1 MGGRIW
7 VDSEPGKGST
17 FHFTI
22 SANAASA
29 TAPPSWQTAQPQLA
43 GKRLL
48 VVEDNPTNRNIIQH
62 RAEQWGMTV
71 ECVTS
76 SQEAVNALAHSAAF
90 DAALLDLQLPDKDG
104 LLLADEIRRLPC
116 GRFLPLLLL
125 SSVRLRADDARPVA
139 MGISVYVHKP
149 IRPSQLLDSLCRAM
163 SVQVQREKKTAAA
176 PVLDANFA
184 RRLPLRVLLA
194 DDNPINQKV
203 GMSVLGKL
211 GYRPDVVSNGS
222 EVLAALENRVYDVLF
237 LDVQMPEMDG
247 LECARQICSRWTR
260 DKRPVVIAMTGNAL
274 MGDREK
280 CLAAGMDDYI
290 SKPVRIGELQA
301 ALERWGPTKSR
312 KFDTAFLR
320 RVQSTTNP
328 ADLLDKSILAELRE
342 IAPTDG
348 VTMLQE
354 LIDLYLESAP
364 DRIAQIE
371 HFAGEPP
378 KLAFHAQALKSM
390 SINLGCKRIV
400 QLAEKLEALGRA
412 GTVQDV
418 LPLIRELE
426 TVFGQTKLQLLDVR
440 AEDAAQA
447 APKE

>member
-1 MGGRIW
+1 
-7 VDSEPGKGST
+7 
-17 FHFTI
+17 
-22 SANAASA
+22 
-29 TAPPSWQTAQPQLA
+29 
-43 GKRLL
+43 
-48 VVEDNPTNRNIIQH
+48 
-62 RAEQWGMTV
+62 
-71 ECVTS
+71 
-76 SQEAVNALAHSAAF
+76 
-90 DAALLDLQLPDKDG
+90 
-104 LLLADEIRRLPC
+104 
-116 GRFLPLLLL
+116 LPLLLL
-125 SSVRLRADDARPVA
+125 SSVRLRADDTRPVA

-211 GYRPDVVSNGS
+211 GYRPDVVSNGN
-222 EVLAALENRVYDVLF
+222 EVLGALENRVYDVLF

-348 VTMLQE
+348 VTMLLERGQYTRGQGSRRR
-354 LIDLYLESAP
+354 DLAACGRHEGRTRAASRASAERRRTINHDKRPMPARYLG
-364 DRIAQIE
+364 D
-371 HFAGEPP
+371 
-378 KLAFHAQALKSM
+378 M
-390 SINLGCKRIV
+390 
-400 QLAEKLEALGRA
+400 
-412 GTVQDV
+412 T
-418 LPLIRELE
+418 
-426 TVFGQTKLQLLDVR
+426 
-440 AEDAAQA
+440 
-447 APKE
+447 

>member
-1 MGGRIW
+1 
-7 VDSEPGKGST
+7 
-17 FHFTI
+17 
-22 SANAASA
+22 
-29 TAPPSWQTAQPQLA
+29 
-43 GKRLL
+43 
-48 VVEDNPTNRNIIQH
+48 
-62 RAEQWGMTV
+62 
-71 ECVTS
+71 
-76 SQEAVNALAHSAAF
+76 
-90 DAALLDLQLPDKDG
+90 
-104 LLLADEIRRLPC
+104 
-116 GRFLPLLLL
+116 
-125 SSVRLRADDARPVA
+125 
-139 MGISVYVHKP
+139 
-149 IRPSQLLDSLCRAM
+149 
-163 SVQVQREKKTAAA
+163 
-176 PVLDANFA
+176 
-184 RRLPLRVLLA
+184 
-194 DDNPINQKV
+194 
-203 GMSVLGKL
+203 VLGKL

-328 ADLLDKSILAELRE
+328 ADLLDKTILAELRE

-412 GTVQDV
+412 GTVQDA

>member
-1 MGGRIW
+1 M
-7 VDSEPGKGST
+7 DSEQGKGAV

-22 SANAASA
+22 STHAASA
-29 TAPPSWQTAQPQLA
+29 IAPPSWQTTQPQLA

-48 VVEDNPTNRNIIQH
+48 VVEDNPTNRRIIRH

-71 ECVTS
+71 ECATS
-76 SQEAVNALAHSAAF
+76 SQDALAALGQSTPF
-90 DAALLDLQLPDKDG
+90 DAVLLDLQLPDKDG
-104 LLLADEIRRLPC
+104 LSLADEIRGLPC

-125 SSVRLRADDARPVA
+125 SSVRLRADDARPLA

-163 SVQVQREKKTAAA
+163 SVQVQREKKSPSV

-194 DDNPINQKV
+194 DDNSINQKV

-211 GYRPDVVSNGS
+211 GYRADVVNNGN
-222 EVLAALENRVYDVLF
+222 EVLATLENRVYDVLF

-247 LECARQICSRWTR
+247 LECARQICLRWTR

-320 RVQSTTNP
+320 RLQSTGSP
-328 ADLLDKSILAELRE
+328 ADLLDKTILAELRD
-342 IAPTDG
+342 IAPNDG
-348 VTMLQE
+348 LSMLQE

-364 DRIAQIE
+364 DRIGQIE
-371 HFAGEPP
+371 NFAGEPP

-400 QLAEKLEALGRA
+400 QIAEKLEALGRA
-412 GTVQDV
+412 GTVQDA
-418 LPLIRELE
+418 LPLIRDLE
-426 TVFGQTKLQLLDVR
+426 TAFGQTKLQLLEVR
-440 AEDAAQA
+440 AEDAVQSA
-447 APKE
+447 AKS